1 MTKKKAKL
9 TSRRFTPATRS
20 LHEQVYSAISNARE
34 DYVNTRNALSGT
46 IEKCEEFVNSQRHKP
61 DVLQVFIETKWL
73 KRMPSG
79 HLYIQ
84 LA

>member
-1 MTKKKAKL
+1 MKRTKRV
-9 TSRRFTPATRS
+9 SRKFTPAPKT
-20 LHEQVYSAISNARE
+20 LTAAIYDAIKNARE
-34 DYVNTRNALSGT
+34 AYANTKNALSGT
-46 IEKCEEFVNSQRHKP
+46 VEKCEEFVNAQRATP
-61 DVLQVFIETKWL
+61 DALEQFISTGWL